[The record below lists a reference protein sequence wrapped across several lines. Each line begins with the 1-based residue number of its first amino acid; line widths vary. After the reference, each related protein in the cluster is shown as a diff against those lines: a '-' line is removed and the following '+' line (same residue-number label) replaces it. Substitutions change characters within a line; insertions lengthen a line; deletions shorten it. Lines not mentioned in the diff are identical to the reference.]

1 MKESLCTAFCT
12 AIKFDIS
19 GGGGG
24 SSGRWIWDFSS
35 LQLEANQP
43 NEKGGTTDNGRAT
56 RKKKSSSENGFFSTC
71 FEKMS
76 LEPCD
81 DEEKTLG
88 WKIYVTRF
96 FRFPTAYQMVQT
108 EREGSLPFFK
118 KKNEVADAA
127 RGRYSNQQRGCYS
140 LKWWPRAMQRLQTV
154 LLLHLFIGLWSDA
167 FVLIIRPIRSWS
179 SVSAQTLHSN
189 LFVWSMAFS
198 LAERHLTKCQVCK
211 WTGGSWDL

>member
-1 MKESLCTAFCT
+1 MKESLCTACCT

-19 GGGGG
+19 GGGG